1 MSICVNC
8 VLPFCICSQTY
19 RLPIYDSN
27 INRPTCS
34 RSTNA
39 VYIPS
44 TVDRRFWLY
53 FVTATATGISR
64 FSVPHRHTPIAYSI
78 DDSVVVIADC
88 NVTHDAAVDRPWTP
102 VYRSPSPPIG
112 VSLFPEGAISMSRQ
126 LLDSYSFSQS
136 ALRASA
142 SR

>member
-1 MSICVNC
+1 MVW
-8 VLPFCICSQTY
+8 LMDY
-19 RLPIYDSN
+19 IYDSN
-27 INRPTCS
+27 VNRPTCS

-78 DDSVVVIADC
+78 DDSVVVIAD
-88 NVTHDAAVDRPWTP
+88 
-102 VYRSPSPPIG
+102 
-112 VSLFPEGAISMSRQ
+112 
-126 LLDSYSFSQS
+126 
-136 ALRASA
+136 
-142 SR
+142 